1 LQACLRLRGGIS
13 RNLKFTVTSMPRAK
27 SMKQV
32 SASPWP
38 SPPHPIPCACC
49 RNSNALPTHALCWS
63 VSNDMGQWYA
73 HR

>member
-32 SASPWP
+32 SARPWP
-38 SPPHPIPCACC
+38 SPPPYPLCV
-49 RNSNALPTHALCWS
+49 LP
-63 VSNDMGQWYA
+63 
-73 HR
+73 